1 MVIGGLITFMPSR
14 FDKTF
19 DVAQKLSNLLG
30 FLVPI
35 TSIMFCVGVVANDV
49 KDGWLRTLLIR
60 PLQRQ
65 QYLAVKMA
73 VVFCSIWITVLFAG
87 GLPFVAKTVLTPL
100 PMEFDF
106 LQTVALLGAFVG
118 MSVTYIAILSFF
130 SCWFPGILNVVV
142 LMVWGIL
149 NSAAHFY
156 VSTKLWDV
164 QWAVLMEDSIFPSGM
179 FDTVNAIGQRTHAPY
194 GEALW
199 GLAAIAVFLAL
210 AFWSVT
216 RIQVDKTTE

>member
-1 MVIGGLITFMPSR
+1 
-14 FDKTF
+14 
-19 DVAQKLSNLLG
+19 
-30 FLVPI
+30 
-35 TSIMFCVGVVANDV
+35 
-49 KDGWLRTLLIR
+49 
-60 PLQRQ
+60 
-65 QYLAVKMA
+65 
-73 VVFCSIWITVLFAG
+73 
-87 GLPFVAKTVLTPL
+87 
-100 PMEFDF
+100 MEFDF

-164 QWAVLMEDSIFPSGM
+164 QWAVLMEDSVFPSGM